1 MAFNPGYFS
10 QPNTYGAKK
19 DEIATIVVRGTYFSD
34 WETVWIKDQWEDP
47 NPEFRFTAA
56 ERDVP
61 DLWTKLQIKPRDECE
76 IWLANVAMVTS
87 TKAVSG
93 VILVRQVA
101 YDANNHGVS
110 LQGVGV
116 SWYAARASIVPSI
129 DGTTFSGG
137 LTEITEKLLA
147 PTGVKL
153 KTVGIIPTLEFDPPV
168 HPQPGES
175 RFSFIERL
183 ARDRNVLIGSTE
195 EGEWLLIGEHAPPI
209 SGDLIEGFNIKSA
222 QIVISDVAARNAFY
236 AAGQKVGTDQSNMG
250 DAALQERVAEGDLG
264 RFSPL
269 YVPLEHPV
277 KDLDEVALRAV
288 HEKMWNE
295 GEEITA
301 TIKVNGWFNPRTGNI
316 WKAGQAYQINSPMGP
331 LFEVLSA
338 RSVTYTQDREGG
350 TQTTLDLVR
359 PWRLKQIG
367 YKSPTQPTGDA
378 KATASVTQPSANAN
392 ASIAPPVQGFD

>member
-1 MAFNPGYFS
+1 MAFDFGYFS

-19 DEIATIVVRGTYFSD
+19 DEIATIIVRGSYFSD
-34 WETVWIKDQWEDP
+34 WETVWIRDQWEDP

-56 ERDVP
+56 ERDNP
-61 DLWTKLQIKPRDECE
+61 AGLWTKVQIKPRDECE
-76 IWLANVAMVTS
+76 IWLANVPIAVS

-129 DGTTFSGG
+129 DGLTFSGS
-137 LTEITEKLLA
+137 LVEITEKLLK

-153 KTVGIIPTLEFDPPV
+153 STVGDIPGKPFDPPV
-168 HPQPGES
+168 QANPGES

-183 ARDRNVLIGSTE
+183 ARMRNVMLGSTSD
-195 EGEWLLIGEHAPPI
+195 GDWLLIGLHSPPI

-222 QIVISDVAARNAFY
+222 QIVFTDIAARNMFY
-236 AAGQKVGTDQSNMG
+236 AGAQKTATDQSNMG
-250 DAALQERVAEGDLG
+250 DAAQQEKTAPGSLG

-269 YVPLEHPV
+269 YVPVEHPV
-277 KDLDEVALRAV
+277 KDLDEVQMRAD
-288 HEKMWNE
+288 HEQMWNE
-295 GEEITA
+295 GEKIDA

-316 WKAGQAYQINSPMGP
+316 WKAGQVYTLNSPMGP
-331 LFEVLSA
+331 INRPLGA
-338 RSVTYTQDREGG
+338 RSVTYTQDRDGG
-350 TQTTLDLVR
+350 TQTTLDLVE
-359 PWRLKQIG
+359 PSRLKMIG
-367 YKSPTQPTGDA
+367 YG
-378 KATASVTQPSANAN
+378 
-392 ASIAPPVQGFD
+392 SIAATQSPDMPDPSRTGLPPVS